1 MATFPFHVEKKA
13 NIPQI
18 SKNPA
23 KWPIGHQPVQTSV
36 KPSYVYKIKK
46 NPFTDRENMVVNP
59 YPVYMQDKLPQHAR
73 KVC

>member
-1 MATFPFHVEKKA
+1 MATFPLHVEKKA

-18 SKNPA
+18 SKNAA

-46 NPFTDRENMVVNP
+46 TRLLIERIW
-59 YPVYMQDKLPQHAR
+59 L
-73 KVC
+73 